1 MSAMAETISTNDF
14 NPSTDITF
22 QKPRLN
28 KSGGTQVYIN
38 NRSTGRALE
47 LKTPLMM
54 TWGVNKRVDDST
66 GRVSYDMSL
75 QFPMDAYKT
84 EETTKFLKAI
94 EDMEKFVCENAIK
107 NSKEWFNKA
116 KLTDAQVE
124 VLFNPMLYYSKDK
137 QTGERKEGAQ
147 PTLRV
152 KLDCYEDF
160 NCHIFD
166 IDSNPLY
173 PSQENPDVTPVD
185 LITKMSKV
193 FCVLKCGGV
202 YFVNGKFGVT
212 WKLQQAK
219 VKPPASKQDEG
230 KWRGND
236 VSAEDRKKMEE
247 AAEQAE
253 DETENDS
260 VGVAVEDESDEE
272 DSTPVIKTAA
282 KKAVQEELDDASV
295 GSTGSEKK
303 KKVVKKKVVRR
314 KKAAAE

>member
-1 MSAMAETISTNDF
+1 MSAMAQIISTTDF
-14 NPSTDITF
+14 NPSTDIAF

-28 KSGGTQVYIN
+28 KAGGKQVYIN
-38 NRSTGRALE
+38 NRNTSRVLQ
-47 LKTPLMM
+47 LSTPLML
-54 TWGVNKRVDDST
+54 TWGVNKRVDEST
-66 GRVSYDMSL
+66 GRISYDMSL
-75 QFPMDAYKT
+75 QFPKDGYKT

-94 EDMEKFVCENAIK
+94 EDMEKFVCESAIK

-137 QTGERKEGAQ
+137 MTGERKEGAE
-147 PTLRV
+147 PTFRI
-152 KLDCYEDF
+152 KLDCYESF
-160 NCHIFD
+160 NCEIYD
-166 IDSNPLY
+166 IDSKPLY
-173 PSQENPDVTPVD
+173 PSAENPDVTPVD
-185 LITKMSKV
+185 LIPKMTNV

-212 WKLQQAK
+212 WKLEQAK
-219 VKPPASKQDEG
+219 VKPPESLKG
-230 KWRGND
+230 KWRGAE

-253 DETENDS
+253 NEADENDS

-272 DSTPVIKTAA
+272 DEQPVIKKAA
-282 KKAVQEELDDASV
+282 KKAVQEELDDVSV
-295 GSTGSEKK
+295 ESEPK

-314 KKAAAE
+314 KKTAEE

>member
-1 MSAMAETISTNDF
+1 MAQIISTNDF
-14 NPSTDITF
+14 TPSTDIAF

-28 KSGGTQVYIN
+28 KAGGKQVGITN
-38 NRSTGRALE
+38 SKTSRVLQLS
-47 LKTPLMM
+47 TPLML
-54 TWGVNKRVDDST
+54 TWGVNKRVDESS

-75 QFPMDAYKT
+75 QFPREGYKT

-94 EDMEKFVCENAIK
+94 EAMEKFVCESAIK

-116 KLTDAQVE
+116 RLTDAQVE

-137 QTGERKEGAQ
+137 LTGDRKEGAE
-147 PTLRV
+147 PTFKV
-152 KLDCYEDF
+152 KLDCYESF
-160 NCHIFD
+160 NCEIYD
-166 IDSNPLY
+166 IDSKPLY
-173 PSQENPDVTPVD
+173 PSAENPDITPVD
-185 LITKMSKV
+185 LIPKMTNV
-193 FCVLKCGGV
+193 FCVLRCGGV

-212 WKLQQAK
+212 WKLEQAK
-219 VKPPASKQDEG
+219 VKPPESLKG
-230 KWRGND
+230 KWRGAE
-236 VSAEDRKKMEE
+236 VTAEDRKKMEE

-253 DETENDS
+253 DENENDS

-282 KKAVQEELDDASV
+282 KKAVQEELVDDASV

>member
-1 MSAMAETISTNDF
+1 MSAMAQIISTTVF
-14 NPSTDITF
+14 NPSTDIAF

-28 KSGGTQVYIN
+28 KAGGKQVGITN
-38 NRSTGRALE
+38 SKTSRVLQLS
-47 LKTPLMM
+47 TPLML
-54 TWGVNKRVDDST
+54 TWGVNKRVDESS

-75 QFPMDAYKT
+75 QFPREGYKS

-107 NSKEWFNKA
+107 NSKEWFNKS
-116 KLTDAQVE
+116 KLSEAQVE

-137 QTGERKEGAQ
+137 QTGERKEGAE

-152 KLDCYEDF
+152 KLDCYENF
-160 NCHIFD
+160 NCEVFD
-166 IDSNPLY
+166 VDSNPLY
-173 PSQENPDVTPVD
+173 PSAVNPDVTPVD
-185 LITKMSKV
+185 LIPKMTNV
-193 FCVLKCGGV
+193 LCVLRCGGV

-212 WKLQQAK
+212 WKLEQAK
-219 VKPPASKQDEG
+219 VKPPESLKG
-230 KWRGND
+230 KWRGAQ

-253 DETENDS
+253 DENENDS

-272 DSTPVIKTAA
+272 DNTPVIKTAA

-295 GSTGSEKK
+295 SSTGSEK

>member
-1 MSAMAETISTNDF
+1 MAQIISTTVF
-14 NPSTDITF
+14 NPSTDIAF

-28 KSGGTQVYIN
+28 KAGGKQVGITN
-38 NRSTGRALE
+38 SKTSRVLQLS
-47 LKTPLMM
+47 TPLML
-54 TWGVNKRVDDST
+54 TWGVNKRVDESS

-75 QFPMDAYKT
+75 QFPREGYKS

-107 NSKEWFNKA
+107 NSKEWFNKS
-116 KLTDAQVE
+116 KLSEAQVE

-137 QTGERKEGAQ
+137 QTGERKEGAE

-152 KLDCYEDF
+152 KLDCYENF
-160 NCHIFD
+160 NCEVFD
-166 IDSNPLY
+166 VDSNPLY
-173 PSQENPDVTPVD
+173 PSAVNPDVTPVD
-185 LITKMSKV
+185 LIPKMTNV
-193 FCVLKCGGV
+193 LCVLRCGGV

-212 WKLQQAK
+212 WKLEQAK
-219 VKPPASKQDEG
+219 VKPPESLKG
-230 KWRGND
+230 KWRGAQ

-253 DETENDS
+253 DENENDS

-272 DSTPVIKTAA
+272 DNTPVIKTAA

-295 GSTGSEKK
+295 SSTGSEK